1 VKHPLST
8 PEGSPETPQAPPPEA
23 SEVPT
28 GAPPARRTAR
38 EADKY
43 ASQVNLAA
51 RRLGA
56 GVVAASDEF
65 FGEKENLLRA
75 GPPTFQPRTFG
86 HKGQVVD
93 GWETRRR
100 REPGHD
106 WALIRLG
113 APGIIHAVV
122 VDTAHFTGNFPAEC
136 SVEGCAVEGYPS
148 PAELLGDGVTWAQL
162 VPRSPLAGDSENRFG
177 VTDPRRFTH
186 LRLTIYPD
194 GGVARLRA
202 EGQVVPDPRL
212 LDGLPLDLV
221 ALENGGTV
229 TDASDRFYS
238 PPENM
243 IGPGR
248 PAVMADGWE
257 TRRRRDDGHDWAL
270 FRLAEAGHITQAVVD
285 TTCFL
290 GNAPA
295 AATLRAC
302 DASQA
307 GLDAADWF
315 ELLPLTP
322 LRPDTRHRLRID
334 PARSRLATHV
344 RLDIHPD
351 GGLARLRLFGELT
364 ANGRAR
370 LGLAWFD
377 RLPEEHA
384 LAVLAA
390 DCGLTGPLAAG
401 LAARRPYREPA
412 ALDALLSSGELP
424 GLDADD
430 AAWDALLSGEE
441 RPGAAA
447 RVRALVLG

>member
-1 VKHPLST
+1 MTQS
-8 PEGSPETPQAPPPEA
+8 PPPEA
-23 SEVPT
+23 
-28 GAPPARRTAR
+28 GAAPAR

-43 ASQVNLAA
+43 VNLAA

-56 GVVAASDEF
+56 GVIAASDEF

-75 GPPTFQPRTFG
+75 GPPGFQPRTFG

-113 APGIIHAVV
+113 AAGVIHAVV

-136 SVEGCAVEGYPS
+136 SVEACAAEGYPS
-148 PAELLGDGVTWAQL
+148 PADLLGPGVTWAPL
-162 VPRSPLAGDSENRFG
+162 VPRSALAGDSENRFA
-177 VTDPRRFTH
+177 VADPHRYTH

-194 GGVARLRA
+194 GGVARLRG
-202 EGQVVPDPRL
+202 EGEVVPDPRL

-229 TDASDRFYS
+229 LDASDRFYS

-248 PAVMADGWE
+248 AAVMGDGWE
-257 TRRRRDDGHDWAL
+257 TRRRRDSGHDWVL
-270 FRLAEAGHITQAVVD
+270 FRLAGAGHITQAVVD
-285 TTCFL
+285 TSCFL
-290 GNAPA
+290 GNAPGA
-295 AATLRAC
+295 VTLRGC
-302 DASQA
+302 DAGRA
-307 GLDAADWF
+307 GLDAAEWF

-334 PARSRLATHV
+334 PASSRLATHV
-344 RLDIHPD
+344 RLEIHPD

-364 ANGRAR
+364 GDGRAT

-377 RLPEEHA
+377 RLPDEHA
-384 LAVLAA
+384 QAVLAA
-390 DCGLTGPLAAG
+390 DCGLTGPPAAALAAQ
-401 LAARRPYREPA
+401 RPFGEPA
-412 ALDALLSSGELP
+412 ALDALLSSGQLP

-430 AAWDALLSGEE
+430 AALDALLSGKQ